1 MKRKVIKQA
10 NQAFTITLPIDWVR
24 QHRIDK
30 NPEIDVIE
38 SGKSLIISSDNVVKG
53 ESVTIDASNW
63 EEKGFNTVISAL
75 YARGVDEI
83 TFISKEK
90 ICRDILSGISGRFL
104 GYALV
109 SQEAG
114 RYTIKDISGT
124 NFSNLDEIFKRVFQ
138 MIISFY
144 NSAIEDIF
152 GEERETLP
160 RLDSRDVE
168 VNRFCLYL
176 ERAINKMS
184 YHDSINGRIIFT
196 YSFDLEKI
204 SDEVHRLWRTN
215 IKYKVKKTKFLKDLA
230 LMSKE
235 ALETA
240 FDIYYNI
247 STSNPKKVS
256 ELYKIRN
263 KVRELSM
270 SLAKNDAV
278 TTRFIRHIVKIA
290 EDAAD
295 LSHLALMKKSN

>member
-10 NQAFTITLPIDWVR
+10 NQAYTITLPIDWAR
-24 QHRIDK
+24 KHNLDK
-30 NPEIDVIE
+30 NPEIDVLE
-38 SGKSLIISSDNVVKG
+38 SGKSLIISSDNAVKG
-53 ESVTIDASNW
+53 ESLTIDASEW
-63 EEKGFNTVISAL
+63 EEKSFNTVVSAL
-75 YARGVDEI
+75 YARGADEI
-83 TFISKEK
+83 TFISKQK
-90 ICRDILSGISGRFL
+90 ICREILSEISGRFL

-109 SQEAG
+109 AQEG
-114 RYTIKDISGT
+114 GKYTIKDISGA

-144 NSAIEDIF
+144 NSAINDVF
-152 GEERETLP
+152 GEEKETMQ

-184 YHDSINGRIIFT
+184 YHDSINGRILFT

-215 IKYKVKKTKFLKDLA
+215 IKYKVKKSKQLKDLA

-235 ALETA
+235 CLEMA
-240 FDIYYNI
+240 FDIYYNANQN
-247 STSNPKKVS
+247 NPKLVS
-256 ELYKIRN
+256 KLYNQRN
-263 KVRELSM
+263 KLRELSM
-270 SLAKNDAV
+270 ALAKNDAI

-295 LSHLALMKKSN
+295 LSHLALMKQSN